1 MNVKVLSA
9 IGISGLL
16 MAGGVWSASAA
27 STSGYDLFKTSV
39 KNMQNL
45 DSFTADVQASLSDN
59 GKDIYQVSAVSQ
71 QDIKGDTS
79 NNSFTINNGNA
90 TKKVD
95 VYSNDQ
101 QEVLKSNDDESYY
114 VKQDSDRKDHRKE
127 EKDKEEKRSPQMQRD
142 IEAIFDSLTTNYQD
156 SITTKTLANGNTEIQ
171 MNLSKNQIPA
181 VGQAAVSYL
190 VKNFDQQGQDI
201 EKESFGSLQFN
212 ELTPKLPQ
220 LETNITVSKAEL
232 LGEVNKDGY
241 LVGQEATITVTG
253 KDAKGTSHDL
263 VLHVNSKLEQLNNT
277 KVDNIDISGKKV
289 VTVQDH
295 HEGHED

>member
-59 GKDIYQVSAVSQ
+59 GKDIYQVSSVGQ

-79 NNSFTINNGNA
+79 NYSFTINNGKV

-95 VYSNDQ
+95 LYSNDQ
-101 QEVLKSNDDESYY
+101 QEVVKSNDDESYY
-114 VKQDSDRKDHRKE
+114 IKQDSDRADHRKE
-127 EKDKEEKRSPQMQRD
+127 ENDKEDKQSPQMQKD
-142 IEAIFDSLTTNYQD
+142 IEAIFDALTTNYQD
-156 SITTKTLANGNTEIQ
+156 SITSKKLANGNTELQ
-171 MNLSKNQIPA
+171 LNLSKNQLPA
-181 VGQAAVSYL
+181 VVQASVSFF
-190 VKNFDQQGQDI
+190 VKNMDQQEQDN
-201 EKESFGSLQFN
+201 EMDGFGSLQLD
-212 ELTPKLPQ
+212 ELKPNLPL
-220 LETNITVSKAEL
+220 LEKNITVSKVEL
-232 LGEVNKDGY
+232 KGEVNGDSY
-241 LVGQEATITVTG
+241 LVGQEATLYVTG
-253 KDAKGTSHDL
+253 EDASGTSHDL
-263 VLHVNSKLEQLNNT
+263 VLHVNSKLDQLNST
-277 KVDNIDISGKKV
+277 KVDNIDLSGKKV

-295 HEGHED
+295 HKGHED